1 MKVQIDH
8 AKSWH
13 AIHRGICVSL
23 LDQYLDPDHPGTTF
37 PTLKASKEPPNHDQ
51 DHDPVLFFF
60 FFFSGGDS
68 NGHRRFQGCQS
79 PLCTPVTAS
88 LSLVPMTISHD
99 KIDPTAKTLTC
110 QRNYFFHH
118 GPIRN
123 GKRVELLSGYH
134 CSIRFVSIILVSFI
148 MDRPILILRQC

>member
-60 FFFSGGDS
+60 FF
-68 NGHRRFQGCQS
+68 
-79 PLCTPVTAS
+79 
-88 LSLVPMTISHD
+88 LVVVI
-99 KIDPTAKTLTC
+99 PTATVDFKGVKVHSAHL
-110 QRNYFFHH
+110 
-118 GPIRN
+118 
-123 GKRVELLSGYH
+123 
-134 CSIRFVSIILVSFI
+134 
-148 MDRPILILRQC
+148 